1 MATETKWTYD
11 DLLLLDDGKRYEIID
26 GELLVDAAP
35 NLRHQT
41 IVGRIFRAVSDW
53 LDTHPIGQ
61 VWGSPVDVVFSEIE
75 VVEPDLTYVSN
86 ERAGILN
93 RTNIRGA
100 PDLVVEVLSGS
111 TRRRD
116 EITKRKLY
124 ETRGV
129 AEYWI
134 VDPDID
140 VIKIYHGGTRIAEL
154 SLEHGDTLT
163 TPLLPGLDIPLAK
176 IFA

>member
-1 MATETKWTYD
+1 MATQTKWTYE
-11 DLLLLDDGKRYEIID
+11 DLLLLDDGKRHEIID
-26 GELLVDAAP
+26 GELVVNAAP
-35 NLRHQT
+35 NLRHQ
-41 IVGRIFRAVSDW
+41 AVVRRLTVIISNW
-53 LDTHPIGQ
+53 LETHPVGEI
-61 VWGSPVDVVFSEIE
+61 WASPIDVLFSDFE
-75 VVEPDLTYVSN
+75 VVEPDLVYVSN

-93 RTNIRGA
+93 VKNIKGA
-100 PDLVVEVLSGS
+100 PDLLVEVLSDS
-111 TRRRD
+111 TRRMD

-134 VDPDID
+134 LDPEID
-140 VIKIYHGGTRIAEL
+140 VVKVYRGGTRVAEL

-163 TPLLPGLDIPLAK
+163 TPLLPGLEIPLAK